1 MEAMSQNLMHNEN
14 IKTFDDVLRHLEL
27 EAKCLEAANP
37 NSFAYVAESSSRRAN
52 RPKRKNN
59 DKHGAARP
67 RPMKARTNKRKR
79 GKRAGKK
86 DKYKLLCFNCGK
98 EGHFA
103 RECTE
108 PKKVLSDFSHYVY
121 VSSHVLV
128 AHSSPMWTVD
138 SAATEHVARD
148 RVGFMEFHRIPIG
161 SQDIKVGNGASVE
174 VLGIGTYKLDLRGG
188 RTLLLHDVLY
198 APEIR
203 RNLLS
208 VVTLLTFGFRFVF
221 DNGVYI
227 YLGTTYYG
235 CGFISNGFLILD
247 LDYSSYDK
255 SFALLTSSD
264 NVDSIKWHARLGHI
278 GQERMTRLARENLLG
293 NLAKVSMSTC
303 EHYLKEKSIR
313 KSFGKATR
321 ASLPLQLV
329 HSDICGPMNVRTR
342 HGAFYFI
349 TFIDDFS

>member
-1 MEAMSQNLMHNEN
+1 MASKSIVADLNKGEKLDGENYDIWHQKIRYVLNEQKVLETLSHSLIEPMQEDIEQNIRDFAAFENWCKKDQYAHFTMLSSMHNDLIGEFEVYPTAQGMWEALKLKYDGTSTTRLRGLTIRFDSYKLRSDHTMKQHLRVMSSMIRELKAAENQLIDEQQVQAVIRSLPSSWEAMSQNLMHNEN

-37 NSFAYVAESSSRRAN
+37 NSFAYVVESSSRRAN

-67 RPMKARTNKRKR
+67 RPMKARTNKHKR

-103 RECTE
+103 RECIE

-138 SAATEHVARD
+138 LAATEHVARD
-148 RVGFMEFHRIPIG
+148 RVGFMEYRRIPIG

-174 VLGIGTYKLDLRGG
+174 VLGIGTYKPDL
-188 RTLLLHDVLY
+188 
-198 APEIR
+198 
-203 RNLLS
+203 
-208 VVTLLTFGFRFVF
+208 
-221 DNGVYI
+221 
-227 YLGTTYYG
+227 
-235 CGFISNGFLILD
+235 
-247 LDYSSYDK
+247 
-255 SFALLTSSD
+255 
-264 NVDSIKWHARLGHI
+264 
-278 GQERMTRLARENLLG
+278 
-293 NLAKVSMSTC
+293 
-303 EHYLKEKSIR
+303 
-313 KSFGKATR
+313 
-321 ASLPLQLV
+321 
-329 HSDICGPMNVRTR
+329 
-342 HGAFYFI
+342 
-349 TFIDDFS
+349 